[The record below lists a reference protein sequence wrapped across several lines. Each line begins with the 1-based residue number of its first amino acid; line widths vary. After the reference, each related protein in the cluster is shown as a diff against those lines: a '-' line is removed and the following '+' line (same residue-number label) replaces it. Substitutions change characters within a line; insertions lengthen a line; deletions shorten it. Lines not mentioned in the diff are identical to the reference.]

1 LTEQRRAAL
10 DPMLGHHVSVQ
21 QHGQYEVGRVTSG
34 GQLTATFAGLVHRTL
49 VAPRRRVDLRLSGR
63 FDADD
68 GHRVVQ
74 DPIVLFFQY
83 SAVAIM

>member
-1 LTEQRRAAL
+1 
-10 DPMLGHHVSVQ
+10 MLRDHVSVQ

-34 GQLTATFAGLVHRTL
+34 GQLTTTFTGLVHRTL
-49 VAPRRRVDLRLSGR
+49 VAPRRRVDLRLSSG

-74 DPIVLFFQY
+74 DAIVLFVQY
-83 SAVAIM
+83 STVTII